1 MAKKIIEKQV
11 NLITRGQVDKTFQ
24 RGNNQLYQ
32 LLVMG
37 KEKENRKL
45 TTGFSN
51 VEVIDDL
58 NKTILED

>member
-11 NLITRGQVDKTFQ
+11 TLITRGQVDKIFQ
-24 RGNNQLYQ
+24 RGSNQLYQ

>member
-1 MAKKIIEKQV
+1 MAKKKIEKQV

-24 RGNNQLYQ
+24 RGSNQLYQ